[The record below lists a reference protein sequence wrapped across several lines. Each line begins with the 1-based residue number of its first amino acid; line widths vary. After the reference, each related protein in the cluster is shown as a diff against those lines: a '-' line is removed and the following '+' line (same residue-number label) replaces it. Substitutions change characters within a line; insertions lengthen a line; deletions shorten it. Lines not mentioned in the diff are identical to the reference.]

1 MVLEPDLQLFYKG
14 MVFNKNK
21 LIVRC
26 AEIAPEVRFRFT
38 SPHPKDFP
46 DRVTD
51 AIKEYGNICKS

>member
-1 MVLEPDLQLFYKG
+1 MVLVQDLQLYYKSIINNS
-14 MVFNKNK
+14 FQSS
-21 LIVRC
+21 RC

-46 DRVTD
+46 ESVTD